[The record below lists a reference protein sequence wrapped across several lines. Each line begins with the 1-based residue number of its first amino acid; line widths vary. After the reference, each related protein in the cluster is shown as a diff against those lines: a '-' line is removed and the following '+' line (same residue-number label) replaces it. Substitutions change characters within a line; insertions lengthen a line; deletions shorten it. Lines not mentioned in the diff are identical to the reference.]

1 MHNSSLT
8 IINNVQHFNIQV
20 HISLSRGN
28 KEIVLFRSP
37 IGIVLGEGTACA
49 VVQAPRQTLKV
60 ERMGAGQP
68 MGLWVPAG
76 PGSTE
81 VRQMQQVGRP
91 YCSEVPQDEFQ
102 ALHLPQHCRRS
113 RAARLGTGFLGLC
126 PPSHTRK
133 WNEATWRILVNFILC
148 ADTLLARFFVRSEK
162 LPDAA

>member
-1 MHNSSLT
+1 M
-8 IINNVQHFNIQV
+8 FNIQA
-20 HISLSRGN
+20 HISPSCGN
-28 KEIVLFRSP
+28 KEIVLFRGP
-37 IGIVLGEGTACA
+37 IGTCAVLGEETACA
-49 VVQAPRQTLKV
+49 VVQAPRL
-60 ERMGAGQP
+60 GAGQP

-91 YCSEVPQDEFQ
+91 YCSEVPQDGFQ

-148 ADTLLARFFVRSEK
+148 ADTLLPSFFVRSEK